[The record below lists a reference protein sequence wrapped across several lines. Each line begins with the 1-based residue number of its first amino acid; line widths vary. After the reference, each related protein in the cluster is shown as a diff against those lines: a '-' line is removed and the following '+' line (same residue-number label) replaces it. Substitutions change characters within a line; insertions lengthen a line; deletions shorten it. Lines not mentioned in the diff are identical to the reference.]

1 MSRKYEGLIVLN
13 PKNIDGTIDDTI
25 KAVSKEIEGEGV
37 KVEKVHQIGRRQF
50 AYASRHVEAGHFVN
64 YTFSGSPETIKKIQA
79 RLTLNGNV
87 HLQHYKRIA

>member
-1 MSRKYEGLIVLN
+1 MSRKYQGLIVLN

-37 KVEKVHQIGRRQF
+37 KVEKVDQLGRRQF

-64 YTFSGSPETIKKIQA
+64 YTFNGSPEAIKKIQA
-79 RLTLNGNV
+79 RLSLNGNV
-87 HLQHYKRIA
+87 HLQHYQRLA